1 MDRPAP
7 VWQHHPLFVIL
18 FTTIGTPNLSHD
30 LHQIVTKNTYLH
42 FNHMLFTRYF
52 QLKTVLK

>member
-1 MDRPAP
+1 M
-7 VWQHHPLFVIL
+7 IL